1 MPIAAKKFKKPLIQP
16 SIKKWDNIDRAEHLV
31 AVHWNKNM
39 KDLKNQ
45 LNTKKDCCCIIVAS
59 LIICHERKKMMM
71 VSLPQEPVTEHLAA
85 ELDKG
90 GQCLIK

>member
-1 MPIAAKKFKKPLIQP
+1 MPIAAKKIKKPFIQP
-16 SIKKWDNIDRAEHLV
+16 SIKKWDNIDRTEHLV

-59 LIICHERKKMMM
+59 LIICHERKKDDDG
-71 VSLPQEPVTEHLAA
+71 VAA
-85 ELDKG
+85 TRTSYRTSG
-90 GQCLIK
+90 C